1 MTLSPREQALARQR
15 AYAQSID
22 AIRSDERLSRVGRR
36 RAMAAAF
43 LKAEE
48 ELRHLKQS
56 EHEATTRRRRE
67 LERDLFGAGSR
78 RANTATASYR
88 DAEDRAQQLKRP
100 EQALALLSRAERN
113 GDALLARAIA
123 ARAWDRTWTPVLD
136 AYAAE
141 RPGVLE
147 QLREL
152 DALERSLDGSVI
164 GRVSASMAFRVRKP
178 EELRDVYSELALRNL
193 ADG

>member
-1 MTLSPREQALARQR
+1 MLSWR
-15 AYAQSID
+15 AP
-22 AIRSDERLSRVGRR
+22 L
-36 RAMAAAF
+36 
-43 LKAEE
+43 
-48 ELRHLKQS
+48 
-56 EHEATTRRRRE
+56 RRE
-67 LERDLFGAGSR
+67 PGTERG
-78 RANTATASYR
+78 
-88 DAEDRAQQLKRP
+88 
-100 EQALALLSRAERN
+100 
-113 GDALLARAIA
+113 
-123 ARAWDRTWTPVLD
+123 TPVLD